1 MLKKLLT
8 IEGHKTLYYPTFR
21 TIVVIHALLFLLVAA
36 VAGNINFNIQGIRV
50 DKVFQ
55 FPHVWNTLAW
65 IASWFNL
72 LLGVLAILLV
82 SNEFQYK
89 TFRKHI
95 IDGLSRNEI
104 LLSKLFVFTLLAA
117 YTMLLVFISGL
128 LFGIIKSPSFS
139 VNDFIQGLPYLPVL
153 FIQSLGYMLL
163 GMLMAFIFRNSAF
176 SIVAFL
182 LYFFP
187 VEPILRAFLPDG
199 AAALMPA
206 KTIANLTPMPDFLGI
221 SLSDVIQISSGT
233 SKFEPMGLSGHSTP
247 LLTTTLITIGYCLL
261 FGLAAKLIIANRDF

>member
-8 IEGHKTLYYPTFR
+8 IEGHKTLFYPTFR
-21 TIVVIHALLFLLVAA
+21 TIVVIHALLFLLVAI
-36 VAGNINFNIQGIRV
+36 VAGNISLNIEGIRV

-89 TFRKHI
+89 TFKKHI

-104 LLSKLFVFTLLAA
+104 LLSKLIVFALLAA

-128 LFGIIKSPSFS
+128 LFGIIKSSSFS

-163 GMLMAFIFRNSAF
+163 GMLMAFIFKNSAF

-187 VEPILRAFLPDG
+187 VEPILRAFLPNG
-199 AAALMPA
+199 VAAFMPA
-206 KTIANLTPMPDFLGI
+206 KTIANLTPMPNFLGI
-221 SLSDVIQISSGT
+221 SLSDAIQMSSSSSG
-233 SKFEPMGLSGHSTP
+233 FEVMGLSSHSVP
-247 LLTTTLITIGYCLL
+247 LLTTTLIAAGYCLL
-261 FGLAAKLIIANRDF
+261 FAFAAKLIVTNKNF

>member
-8 IEGHKTLYYPTFR
+8 IEGHKTLFYPTFR
-21 TIVVIHALLFLLVAA
+21 TILIIHAILFLLVTAIA
-36 VAGNINFNIQGIRV
+36 SNINLTTQGIRI

-72 LLGVLAILLV
+72 LLGILAILLV
-82 SNEFQYK
+82 SNEFQFK

-117 YTMLLVFISGL
+117 YTMVLVFISGI
-128 LFGIIKSPSFS
+128 LFGIAKSPTFS
-139 VNDFIQGLPYLPVL
+139 INDFIQGLPYLPVL

-163 GMLMAFIFRNSAF
+163 GMLIAFLFKNPAF
-176 SIVAFL
+176 SIIAFL

-187 VEPILRAFLPDG
+187 VEPIIRAFMPDG
-199 AAALMPA
+199 VAVFMPA
-206 KTIANLTPMPDFLGI
+206 KTIANLTPMPDFVGI
-221 SLSDVIQISSGT
+221 SLSDIIQISNGS
-233 SKFEPMGLSGHSTP
+233 SSFEAMGIGSESLP
-247 LLTTTLITIGYCLL
+247 LLTTTLIAIGYCLL
-261 FGLAAKLIIANRDF
+261 FGLATKLIVDHKNF

>member
-8 IEGHKTLYYPTFR
+8 IEGHKTLFYPTFR

-36 VAGNINFNIQGIRV
+36 VAGNINLNIQGIRV

-139 VNDFIQGLPYLPVL
+139 INDFIQGLPYLPVL
-153 FIQSLGYMLL
+153 FTQSLGYMLL
-163 GMLMAFIFRNSAF
+163 GMLMAFIFKNSAF
-176 SIVAFL
+176 SIIAFL

-199 AAALMPA
+199 IAAFMPA

-233 SKFEPMGLSGHSTP
+233 SKFEAMGLSSHSAP

-261 FGLAAKLIIANRDF
+261 FGLATKLIIANRDF

>member
-8 IEGHKTLYYPTFR
+8 IEGHKTLFYPTFR
-21 TIVVIHALLFLLVAA
+21 TILIIHAILFLLVTA
-36 VAGNINFNIQGIRV
+36 VASNISLTTQGIRI

-72 LLGVLAILLV
+72 LLGILAILLV
-82 SNEFQYK
+82 SNEFQFK

-117 YTMLLVFISGL
+117 YTMILVFISGI
-128 LFGIIKSPSFS
+128 LFGIAKSPTFS
-139 VNDFIQGLPYLPVL
+139 INDFIQGLPYLPVL

-163 GMLMAFIFRNSAF
+163 GMLMAFLFKNSAF
-176 SIVAFL
+176 SIIAFL

-187 VEPILRAFLPDG
+187 VEPIIRAFMSDG
-199 AAALMPA
+199 VAAFMPA
-206 KTIANLTPMPDFLGI
+206 KTIANLTPMPDFVGI
-221 SLSDVIQISSGT
+221 SLSDIIQISNGS
-233 SKFEPMGLSGHSTP
+233 SSLEAMGIGSESLP
-247 LLTTTLITIGYCLL
+247 LLVTTLIAIGYCLL
-261 FGLAAKLIIANRDF
+261 FGLVTKLIVDHKNF